1 MHKKTYFLHI
11 SSDHLHVNLH
21 STETEGESV
30 QLGSGEDLGRLLL
43 AKGIVHGLDA
53 AAIAIAAGY
62 IERAEPFD
70 APLVLA
76 AGTPPTGAIQDMQL
90 QFALHSLTLEDVD
103 EHGDVRQSQVVVTPL
118 VRSGDVLVKNS
129 PPVLAQSGKDV
140 FGHKLLAPVALKQVF
155 IAGDHVMFDQEK
167 QQIIASV
174 NGYPTVQSKRKG
186 SEEHLTVSIEQLIKI
201 TPDRM
206 QAFLLLKPPPPG
218 QSLPDQESFD
228 RTLDEEGVCYGRLP
242 HAFGQCLAR
251 LSEENRPQQAVV
263 ALGILPIKGRDAWL
277 RFEME
282 IGPIPG
288 KILGNGEID
297 FRERNMFIGV
307 NKDQLIAVK
316 IPLTAG
322 TPGRDIFG
330 DPVTSEP
337 GNDIIINISDDAVI
351 DSATGEIRATRAG
364 VLSKVN
370 EGSVKVCSRQII
382 AKDVDFETGNINSND
397 ALEIKG
403 SIMPKFKVNAMGDI
417 LVCGTIEK
425 AQVNSGGN
433 VVVQGGLIG
442 ELSDIRAKGDVD
454 ITLAEHG
461 RISADGSII
470 LRKSAFSSRLYACG
484 DIHCDSSSRVIHT
497 QLIAAGSITTGRVGS
512 DNAEPSL
519 LAAAVSP
526 LQMQLFF
533 DLSKIATA
541 KKKEIEVLKM
551 RQGRNAW
558 SDELGELTLD
568 LEEVQGKLAGL
579 NLICPTVPKSA
590 DNGLSHALQC
600 IIAVSGKVFEG
611 TEIRIGN
618 RRMVLEKT
626 MSNIQFK
633 LQDHLA
639 AVGGRATSGIIATPL
654 TK

>member
-1 MHKKTYFLHI
+1 MHKKTYFLHV
-11 SSDHLHVNLH
+11 SSDRLRVKLH
-21 STETEGESV
+21 SVEAEGESV
-30 QLGSGEDLGRLLL
+30 HLGLGADLDRLLL
-43 AKGIVHGLDA
+43 ARGIIHGLDA
-53 AAIAIAAGY
+53 TAIAIAAGY
-62 IERAEPFD
+62 IERAESLD

-76 AGTPPTGAIQDMQL
+76 TGTPPIGAIQDMQL
-90 QFALHSLTLEDVD
+90 QFARHSLTVEDID
-103 EHGDVRQSQVVVTPL
+103 EQGHVRQSQIVVTPL
-118 VRSGDVLVKNS
+118 VRSGDVLVQNG
-129 PPVLAQSGKDV
+129 PPVPAQSGKDV
-140 FGHKLLAPVALKQVF
+140 FGHKLSAPVALKQVF
-155 IAGDHVMFDQEK
+155 VAGDHVTFDQER
-167 QQIIASV
+167 QQLLASV

-186 SEEHLTVSIEQLIKI
+186 SEEHLTVSIEQLIRV

-206 QAFLLLKPPPPG
+206 QAFLLLKPLPPG
-218 QSLPDQESFD
+218 QSLPDQESFEQIFV
-228 RTLDEEGVCYGRLP
+228 EEGICYGRMP
-242 HAFGQCLAR
+242 HAVRQCLTR
-251 LSEENRPQQAVV
+251 VSEENRPQQAVI

-282 IGPIPG
+282 IGPLPG

-316 IPLTAG
+316 IPPTAG
-322 TPGRDIFG
+322 IPGRDIFG
-330 DPVTSEP
+330 DPVTPEP
-337 GNDIIINISDDAVI
+337 GNDIIINISDDAAI
-351 DSATGEIRATRAG
+351 DAATGEIRATRAG
-364 VLSKVN
+364 VLSKVS

-382 AKDVDFETGNINSND
+382 AQDVDFETGNINSND

-425 AQVNSGGN
+425 AQVKSGGN

-442 ELSDIRAKGDVD
+442 DLSDIRANGDVD
-454 ITLAEHG
+454 ITITEHG

-512 DNAEPSL
+512 DNAEPTL

-533 DLSKIATA
+533 DLSKIVTA
-541 KKKEIEVLKM
+541 KKKEIEALKM

-558 SDELGELTLD
+558 SDELEELTLD

-579 NLICPTVPKSA
+579 NLICPPVPKLA

-626 MSNIQFK
+626 MSNVQFK

-639 AVGGRATSGIIATPL
+639 AVGGRTTSGIVATPL